1 MASLSNLYHHSSTVR
16 LAFTAHMASAM
27 EDSRIIVADNIDHFI
42 VVDLIVDSNQT
53 H

>member
-1 MASLSNLYHHSSTVR
+1 
-16 LAFTAHMASAM
+16 M

-53 H
+53 HWIVNTVPFFLGNF